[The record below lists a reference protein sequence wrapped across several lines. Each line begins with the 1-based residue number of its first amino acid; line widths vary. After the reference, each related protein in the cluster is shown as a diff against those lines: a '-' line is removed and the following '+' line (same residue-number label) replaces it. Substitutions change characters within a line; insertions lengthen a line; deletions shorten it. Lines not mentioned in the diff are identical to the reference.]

1 MLVIGLCGSSGAGKG
16 YVCRAFEKYG
26 VAYID
31 TDLVYHEL
39 IDKSSPCTIEL
50 AFEFGK
56 EILRECGGIDRRAL
70 AERVFSS
77 KDALKNLNRIAHK
90 HIRKKTNALI
100 DEYRAQGKVA
110 TIIDAPVL
118 FESGFDEMCDYT
130 ICVVAPTELKLQ
142 RIMERDNITEE
153 MARKRLDNQLTD
165 KELAYRCDFTIK
177 NSDGENLE
185 EQILKILSKLN
196 FSK

>member
-31 TDLVYHEL
+31 TDLVYHQL
-39 IDKSSPCTIEL
+39 IDKSTPCSIEL

-56 EILRECGGIDRRAL
+56 EILRESGGIDRAAL
-70 AERVFSS
+70 AQRVFSS
-77 KDALKNLNRIAHK
+77 RDALLTLNKIAHK
-90 HIRKKTNALI
+90 HIRKKTEALI
-100 DEYRAQGKVA
+100 EDYRSKGKVA
-110 TIIDAPVL
+110 TIVDAPVL
-118 FESGFDEMCDYT
+118 FESGFDDMCDYT
-130 ICVVAPTELKLQ
+130 ICVVAPTELKLK

-165 KELAYRCDFTIK
+165 KELTYRCDFTIK
-177 NSDGENLE
+177 NSEGENLE
-185 EQILKILSKLN
+185 DQILGVLSKLK
-196 FSK
+196 FDK